1 MESLLEIRDLRIDV
15 KGSDNSSPIVNNID
29 LSVRRGEVVALIG
42 ESGSGKTTI
51 CLAALG
57 YIRPGLQITKGTI
70 KIGQTNVMALQGDDL
85 RNLRGQKVAYV
96 AQSAAASFNP
106 GLNIGYQVE
115 EPALVHHLM
124 SRDKAHTKALSLYKQ
139 LKLPEAD
146 TIARRFPHQVSGGQL
161 QRLMAAMAMCC
172 GPEMLVFD
180 EPTTALDV
188 TTQINVLQSFKE
200 VIQEQNVAAIYV
212 THDLA
217 VVAQIADR
225 IIVLLNGEI
234 QEQGTT
240 EDIINQPQHEY
251 TRILMAAS
259 DPETARKKSTRPR
272 NSEKKELRPE
282 SLIDVRNVTAGYGG
296 LNRDGLPRF
305 PVLKDINMSVG
316 HSSVIGIIGESGS
329 GKTTLG
335 HVIAGLLPQAK
346 GEIYLEGS
354 QLKPSVDERSR
365 DELRHI
371 QMVFQMAD
379 TALNPSHTIG
389 KILGRP
395 VEYFQGLKG
404 LKKRDKVTELLDMV
418 KLPSHFESRKPEE
431 LSGGQKQRINLARAF
446 AADPK
451 LIICDEVTSG
461 LDTVVRLA
469 IIDLIK
475 ELHKNLGISFLFIS
489 HDISTIASLAEEVV
503 VMYQGSIVES
513 GNIEKVLKRP
523 EMPYTK
529 VLMASV
535 PHLRIGWLDEAIKE
549 RDGVLQSA
557 NDLVLAD

>member
-15 KGSDNSSPIVNNID
+15 KGSDNSVPIVNNID
-29 LSVRRGEVVALIG
+29 LSVHRGEVVALIG

-57 YIRPGLQITKGTI
+57 YIRPGLKITKGTI
-70 KIGQTNVMALQGDDL
+70 KLGQTDILALQGRDL
-85 RNLRGQKVAYV
+85 RDLRGQKVAYV

-124 SRDKAHTKALSLYKQ
+124 PRSKAHTKALSLYQQ
-139 LKLPEAD
+139 LKLPEVD
-146 TIARRFPHQVSGGQL
+146 TIGRRFPHQVSGGQL

-200 VIQEQNVAAIYV
+200 VIQKQNVAAIYV

-240 EDIINQPQHEY
+240 KDIINQPQHEY

-259 DPETARKKSTRPR
+259 DPEIARKKSTRPH
-272 NSEKKELRPE
+272 NPEKKGLKPE
-282 SLIDVRNVTAGYGG
+282 PLIDVRNVTAGYGG
-296 LNRDGLPRF
+296 KNRDGLPRF

-316 HSSVIGIIGESGS
+316 RSSVIGIIGESGS

-346 GEIYLEGS
+346 GEI
-354 QLKPSVDERSR
+354 
-365 DELRHI
+365 
-371 QMVFQMAD
+371 
-379 TALNPSHTIG
+379 
-389 KILGRP
+389 
-395 VEYFQGLKG
+395 
-404 LKKRDKVTELLDMV
+404 
-418 KLPSHFESRKPEE
+418 
-431 LSGGQKQRINLARAF
+431 
-446 AADPK
+446 
-451 LIICDEVTSG
+451 
-461 LDTVVRLA
+461 
-469 IIDLIK
+469 
-475 ELHKNLGISFLFIS
+475 
-489 HDISTIASLAEEVV
+489 
-503 VMYQGSIVES
+503 
-513 GNIEKVLKRP
+513 
-523 EMPYTK
+523 
-529 VLMASV
+529 
-535 PHLRIGWLDEAIKE
+535 
-549 RDGVLQSA
+549 
-557 NDLVLAD
+557 